1 MVKELNVY
9 DFVDEF
15 KKRDRMKGWTH
26 EGLTALYN
34 YLEELSEHGEAFAY
48 GYNLDVIAL
57 DCEFTQYDNFD
68 EVNKLYGN
76 KFSSIDKLAEETT
89 VIRVDNESIIIADF

>member
-1 MVKELNVY
+1 MVKEVNVY
-9 DFVDEF
+9 EFVDEF

-34 YLEELSEHGEAFAY
+34 YLEELWEHGGAFGHRY
-48 GYNLDVIAL
+48 TLDVIAL
-57 DCEFTQYDNFD
+57 DCEFTQHDSFD
-68 EVNKLYGN
+68 DVNKLYDN
-76 KFSSIDKLAEETT
+76 KFSSIDKLEEETT